1 MTLDE
6 AIIHCMEEYTKKK
19 DSNCE
24 CAEEHLQL
32 AKWLSELR
40 QLRKETDNQYQRP
53 PFNIKSKG

>member
-6 AIIHCMEEYTKKK
+6 AIIHCMKEYTKEK

-40 QLRKETDNQYQRP
+40 QLRKEAEKPHPRP
-53 PFNIKSKG
+53 PFSTK